1 MDNFLRL
8 RARELAAKGKLLIT
22 LVTSDDDM
30 QVDSDLHEH
39 ATDSLLALVN
49 AGRVTSEEAR
59 KVMVSV
65 HYRSPSEV
73 RASLESCA
81 DIFAVDELKFDR
93 IAHPLHKKCLAGEL
107 GKAEYAEISTNFFK
121 AIFEPSVIVSL
132 NSSRSGL
139 ASFPLAQCWGATNPC
154 SPSSLLF
161 LDAEKQAIANEIFT
175 HIKEK
180 VTEKPSPC
188 HFYMGYV
195 LLSKK

>member
-1 MDNFLRL
+1 LDNFLRL

-93 IAHPLHKKCLAGEL
+93 IAHQL

-139 ASFPLAQCWGATNPC
+139 ASFPLAQC
-154 SPSSLLF
+154 
-161 LDAEKQAIANEIFT
+161 
-175 HIKEK
+175 
-180 VTEKPSPC
+180 
-188 HFYMGYV
+188 
-195 LLSKK
+195 